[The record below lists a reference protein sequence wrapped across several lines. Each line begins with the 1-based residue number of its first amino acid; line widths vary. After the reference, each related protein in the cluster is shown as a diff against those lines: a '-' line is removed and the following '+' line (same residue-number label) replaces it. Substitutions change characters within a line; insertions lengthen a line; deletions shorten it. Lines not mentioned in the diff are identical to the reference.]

1 MAAAI
6 EAGRG
11 SRLLGRTRSALLG
24 HEGVLALILVLALA
38 LLATQ
43 TDRFLTTDNL
53 LNQGRLV
60 AEIGLVALPM
70 TLIIVTAGI
79 DLSVGSIMGLSAILL
94 GYGWKNLGLPLELS
108 IALAVAA
115 GGLAGFVNGWFIAR
129 VGVPPLIQTLATLA
143 LYRGLAEGS
152 ARRGPCAAT
161 PNGSSGS
168 ARATSSACPPSS
180 GSWPS
185 RPWPRASCWRARR
198 SAGRSTSSATTRPR
212 RASRA
217 SRSGA

>member
-1 MAAAI
+1 MATAI

-70 TLIIVTAGI
+70 TLIIVTAA
-79 DLSVGSIMGLSAILL
+79 STS
-94 GYGWKNLGLPLELS
+94 
-108 IALAVAA
+108 
-115 GGLAGFVNGWFIAR
+115 R
-129 VGVPPLIQTLATLA
+129 
-143 LYRGLAEGS
+143 S
-152 ARRGPCAAT
+152 AR
-161 PNGSSGS
+161 
-168 ARATSSACPPSS
+168 
-180 GSWPS
+180 SW
-185 RPWPRASCWRARR
+185 A
-198 SAGRSTSSATTRPR
+198 
-212 RASRA
+212 
-217 SRSGA
+217 